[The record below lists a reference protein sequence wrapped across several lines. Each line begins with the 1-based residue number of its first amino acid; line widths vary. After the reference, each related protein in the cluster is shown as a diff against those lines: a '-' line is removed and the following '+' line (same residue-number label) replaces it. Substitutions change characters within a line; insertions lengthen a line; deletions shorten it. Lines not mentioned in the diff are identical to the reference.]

1 MIEVKIARLRDGVE
15 IPKYAHGFEDTG
27 ADCYVSTINILGE
40 NKKPVPLE
48 GVTEYTLNPFETI
61 LCGLGFKMSI
71 EQGYDFSLRPTSG
84 NSLKTGFRIANA
96 PATIDSGF
104 RDEVAAIIQNVSLNE
119 QTIKIGGKI
128 CQIVITKI
136 EHGDFKDVS
145 EEELD
150 ESNRGENG
158 YGSTG
163 IATDSDTKP
172 ILPKLR
178 YKIGDKVI
186 LRSDLTEDG
195 NTIFVESMEH
205 MKYNLCKI
213 DNIDGHVNRYIM
225 SNGWYVTDE
234 MIDHDKTR
242 YLNCT
247 TEAERR
253 LISYLKSEFAYIAK
267 DKNGTVCVYPEKP
280 VKGTSFYDG
289 DDSIWVANGDEY
301 LELNFFD
308 CRWNGINWEDEEPL
322 KIYR

>member
-150 ESNRGENG
+150 KSNRGENG

-163 IATDSDTKP
+163 IATDSDIKP

-186 LRSDLTEDG
+186 LRSDLTEDD
-195 NTIFVESMEH
+195 NTIFIESMEQ
-205 MKYNLCKI
+205 MKYKLYKI
-213 DNIDGHVNRYIM
+213 NNIDGHGNKYIM

-247 TEAERR
+247 TEEERE
-253 LISYLKSEFAYIAK
+253 LISYLKHKFTYIAK
-267 DKNGTVCVYPEKP
+267 DKDGTVCVYTEKP
-280 VKGTSFYDG
+280 VKSNPCCDVWATD
-289 DDSIWVANGDEY
+289 NGYMEMH
-301 LELNFFD
+301 FFD